1 MGFNYKLVHIY
12 SDLNQNLIFIPTGE
26 SKKWGGTL
34 AIDSVTELKHPYSDE
49 QLEEALNSSLDR
61 CYSLKPDESLKE
73 SALEKYLGVKGF
85 SKACK
90 GKKLVLFEWLAKE
103 GFSFTPTD
111 KVKGEG
117 YNHLSEQK
125 ISFGK
130 NVNKGDLANAVK
142 KAIELSKTY

>member
-1 MGFNYKLVHIY
+1 MKYNYKSVHIY
-12 SDLNQNLIFIPTGE
+12 ADSSQNLILIPTGE

-34 AIDSVTELKHPYSDE
+34 EIEAVTELKAPYSDE
-49 QLEEALNSSLDR
+49 QLEQELINSMDR

-73 SALEKYLGVKGF
+73 SVLEKFLGIKGF

-90 GKKLVLFEWLAKE
+90 GLKIILFEWLAKD
-103 GFSFTPTD
+103 GFFFTPTN

-117 YNHLSEQK
+117 YLHLSEQK
-125 ISFGK
+125 ISLGK
-130 NVNKGDLANAVK
+130 SFNKGDLANTVK